1 VSQRASAGAEGLGS
15 SRGRYGSSRE
25 NAIFLLIF
33 VAACALG
40 GLILLAIGLT
50 RNYIRE
56 VVFLSGGGLLAL
68 LVGGVLLF
76 VYQRERRVGVE
87 VFDEGLVYT
96 DRRKRRHAA
105 RWDDVTEVYE
115 MLVYQDP
122 GRASGVSS
130 AKYTLHLADG
140 RKLKLGTSLQDILSL
155 GRTIK
160 AEVGRRLLPRAIEA
174 YRVRQTVSF
183 GPKLSLSQEGVT
195 CRGEKLP
202 WSQVSGIKL
211 RKGVQ
216 INQVGRRRPWKS
228 VATFDLANRFV
239 LRELLGRIHLQP
251 VTGQPAGSPKAEAP
265 SGNQ

>member
-1 VSQRASAGAEGLGS
+1 
-15 SRGRYGSSRE
+15 
-25 NAIFLLIF
+25 LLIF
-33 VAACALG
+33 VAACAVG
-40 GLILLAIGLT
+40 GLVLLVIGLT

-68 LVGGVLLF
+68 LVGGGLF
-76 VYQRERRVGVE
+76 FIYQRERRVGVE
-87 VFDEGLVYT
+87 VFDEGFVYT
-96 DRRKRRHAA
+96 DRRRRRHVA

-140 RKLKLGTSLQDILSL
+140 RKVKLGVSIQDVLSL

-160 AEVGRRLLPRAIEA
+160 AEVGRRMLPRAMEA
-174 YRVRQTVSF
+174 YRARQTVSF
-183 GPKLSLSQEGVT
+183 GPKLSLSREGVT

-216 INQVGRRRPWKS
+216 ISQVGRRRPWKS
-228 VATFDLANRFV
+228 VATFDLANGFA
-239 LRELLGRIHLQP
+239 LRGLLARIHLKP
-251 VTGQPAGSPKAEAP
+251 VGRQPAGTPKAEAP
-265 SGNQ
+265 GGNQ